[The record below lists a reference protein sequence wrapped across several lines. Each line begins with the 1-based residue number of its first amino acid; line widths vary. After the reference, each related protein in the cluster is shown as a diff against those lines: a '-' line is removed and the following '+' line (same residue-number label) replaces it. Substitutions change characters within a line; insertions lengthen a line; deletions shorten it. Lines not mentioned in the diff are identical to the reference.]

1 MTISKAQQTELA
13 PASYARMTVALDAAA
28 RNCLGRL
35 QEHTARSRAGLA
47 NCALTWYESFDIQL
61 RTGCNL
67 TLGDAEAGNA
77 YTLSL
82 SAPPRETGGG
92 RPVGRLCF
100 KANPLSWAGVPG
112 PHHRPPDPTFTP
124 AEPWLASTS
133 CRGSPSTTPRRRG
146 ARQCVVV
153 PSRRPRTQP
162 RPSPRETS

>member
-1 MTISKAQQTELA
+1 MTISEAQQAELA

-28 RNCLGRL
+28 GNCVGRL
-35 QEHTARSRAGLA
+35 QERAARSRADLA

-61 RTGCNL
+61 RAGYNL
-67 TLGDAEAGNA
+67 TLRNAEAGKA

-100 KANPLSWAGVPG
+100 KADPLSWAGAPG

-133 CRGSPSTTPRRRG
+133 CRGSPSTAPRQRG
-146 ARQCVVV
+146 ARQCAVV
-153 PSRRPRTQP
+153 PGRRPRTQP